1 MIAIPVKIKKENCS
15 ISTLFGKAEYFALI
29 NNNLIEIVKNEQ
41 TSGKAVANWL
51 KSINVNILIT
61 SNMKEKSFE
70 ILLNHNIQV
79 YFTKN
84 KKTDINEILL
94 QYADGELPILD
105 YEIFQIIFK
114 KDSLRK
120 EKKISKLERKLHY

>member
-84 KKTDINEILL
+84 KKSDINEILL

>member
-41 TSGKAVANWL
+41 TSGKTVANWL

-84 KKTDINEILL
+84 KKSDINEILL